1 MQCMTQSAE
10 EMKAIAR
17 GITLPFLSV
26 PRINALVYALHG
38 DLGAGKTTFTQG
50 IAETLGITEPV
61 VSPTFT
67 IMKIYKTQEKSV
79 FSHLVHIDAYRLESA
94 EELARLGWNTLV
106 EDPKNC
112 IVIEWPE
119 RVEKLIPDTALHITL
134 SLSSDTC
141 HEIIYQN

>member
-1 MQCMTQSAE
+1 MRGMTQSAE

-17 GITLPFLSV
+17 EITLPFLSV
-26 PRINALVYALHG
+26 PRTKALVYALRG

-67 IMKIYKTQEKSV
+67 IMKIYQTQEKSV
-79 FSHLVHIDAYRLESA
+79 FSHLVHIDAYRLENA
-94 EELARLGWNTLV
+94 EELARLGWNPLV